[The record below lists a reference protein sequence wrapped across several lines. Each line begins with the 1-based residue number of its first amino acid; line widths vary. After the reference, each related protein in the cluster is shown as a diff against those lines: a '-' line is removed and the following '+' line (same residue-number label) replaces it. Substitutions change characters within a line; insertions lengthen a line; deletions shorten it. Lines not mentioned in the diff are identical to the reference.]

1 MEMCGSDPVIW
12 ECMGAA
18 GVLGVHEVPGIA
30 GLPLVPAHVAVLN
43 GYAARVTFPYS
54 NIRWTMGVN
63 DTSQISVL
71 GGGNPSCAV
80 LRALYPH
87 GMVFF
92 PSTAIPS
99 HVTDLEHLE

>member
-1 MEMCGSDPVIW
+1 
-12 ECMGAA
+12 
-18 GVLGVHEVPGIA
+18 
-30 GLPLVPAHVAVLN
+30 
-43 GYAARVTFPYS
+43 
-54 NIRWTMGVN
+54 MGVN